1 MSLSLSLDPHHVFV
15 FVFWLL
21 TQIMS
26 LSLSFSFDPHHVFV
40 FLFWLLTQIM
50 SPVTW
55 IIYQRETRGRQRSIS
70 LGRWKTTRVRTR
82 RKQRGINSEK
92 FSKWKLE
99 TFSINPCPG
108 CFPLHVANFET
119 KIFLCMFGMVLWPGL
134 CRDKGPFSKFSIISK
149 ISLYFDGDA
158 MRWQKVGEGNAFA

>member
-26 LSLSFSFDPHHVFV
+26 
-40 FLFWLLTQIM
+40 
-50 SPVTW
+50 PVTW
-55 IIYQRETRGRQRSIS
+55 IIYQRETRGWQRSIS

-119 KIFLCMFGMVLWPGL
+119 KIFFCSACLGWCCG
-134 CRDKGPFSKFSIISK
+134 CRDKGPFSKFSIIPK
-149 ISLYFDGDA
+149 ISLYFDGNA